1 MVKVKK
7 GIPMVFV
14 EKFTSGQ
21 SILAFRYNSRVLS
34 KIKKSS
40 IIILSI
46 LLISACGPKEDI
58 GGSPTLTSAA
68 TPTATEAPMA
78 ARVDGT
84 GILLSDYQAEMKRY
98 QAALAELAI
107 EEDAADSSKAV
118 LDELVNQALLV
129 NAAAA
134 QNYTVDDAMLE
145 EKISKLADE
154 SGGIEALQTWMAE
167 NAYDEQSFRET
178 LRKWMAATW
187 MQQQIISA
195 VPVAAEQV
203 RARQILVK
211 SENEANAVLRQLQA
225 GTTFETLAFQ
235 YDPLTGGEL
244 GWFPRTYLLQPA
256 VEEAAFTLQPGGFS
270 GIIQTSYGY
279 HIVQV
284 IERDSQHP
292 LSSDALI
299 HLKKQ
304 AMVDWLGEQ
313 RSQAAVEI
321 LVP

>member
-1 MVKVKK
+1 MLIPALDLIDGKVVRLYQGDFAQKTEFDLT
-7 GIPMVFV
+7 PL
-14 EKFTSGQ
+14 GQ
-21 SILAFRYNSRVLS
+21 AQLYAKAGAEWLHIVDLDGAKDPDKRQQQLLA
-34 KIKKSS
+34 
-40 IIILSI
+40 
-46 LLISACGPKEDI
+46 
-58 GGSPTLTSAA
+58 
-68 TPTATEAPMA
+68 
-78 ARVDGT
+78 
-84 GILLSDYQAEMKRY
+84 
-98 QAALAELAI
+98 
-107 EEDAADSSKAV
+107 
-118 LDELVNQALLV
+118 
-129 NAAAA
+129 
-134 QNYTVDDAMLE
+134 
-145 EKISKLADE
+145 KLADE

-299 HLKKQ
+299 HLQKQ